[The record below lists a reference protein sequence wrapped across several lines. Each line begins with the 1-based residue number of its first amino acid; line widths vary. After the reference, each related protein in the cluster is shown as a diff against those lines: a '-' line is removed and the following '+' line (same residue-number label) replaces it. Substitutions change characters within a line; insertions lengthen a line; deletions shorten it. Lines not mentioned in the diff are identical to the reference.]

1 MLGTTLDFPGYSI
14 QSQIYEGSRTVVY
27 KGIRD
32 TDAMPVVIKLMRS
45 QYPSFSEIIQFRNQY
60 SIAKNLDIPGIVKPY
75 SLQTYHNGYAL
86 IMEYGGISLKEWAKN
101 NHVDTQNIAS
111 QYSPVSNIIS
121 INDFLVVAIQ
131 ISTILDGLHRNRV
144 IHKDIK
150 PANILI
156 DPETNQVKIIDF
168 SISSLLP
175 RETQQL
181 QNPNILEGTLAYIS
195 PEQTG
200 RMNRGIDYRTD
211 FYSLGVTFYELLTGE
226 LPCVSDDPM
235 ELVHC
240 HIAKETASVNSIRQ
254 NIPATISDIIN
265 KLMAKNAEERYQSA
279 LGLKHDLEICSYAY
293 KETGNITAFE
303 LGSKDISDCFL
314 VPDKLYGRQSE
325 VKTLLQAFDRVSAG
339 TTEIML
345 IAGFSGIGKT
355 AVVNE
360 VHKPIVRQH
369 GYFIKGKYDQF
380 QRNIPFSA
388 FVQAFRDLMGQLLSE
403 SNAQIQEWKSKI
415 LDAVGE
421 NGQVIIEVI
430 PELERIIGKQEAA
443 SELSGSAAQN
453 RFNLLFQKFTQVFTS
468 VEHPLVIFLD
478 DLQWADSASL
488 KLMELF
494 MTDTGH
500 LLLIGAY
507 RDNEVNP
514 AHPLMLTLN
523 EIEKNQATINTITL
537 TPLQQDDLNN
547 LVADTLSC
555 SVSIARPLTELV
567 YQKTKGNPFFS
578 NQFLKSLYEDGLISF
593 NFEVN
598 YWECD
603 IARVKALS
611 LTNDVVEFMALQLQ
625 KLPNTTQQILKLA
638 ACTGNQFDL
647 TTLAIVYEKSQAD
660 TASDLWKALQEGLI
674 LPITEV
680 YKFYQ
685 GGRNDKFSQEFEQIA
700 KYRFLHDRVQQAAY
714 TLIPDNQK
722 QQMHLKIG
730 QLLLNGTSES
740 EQEEKLFDIVGQLNI
755 GSDLITQSIE
765 RENLAKLNLNAGY
778 KAKIS
783 TAYIAAAEYCQAG
796 MKLLNPDC
804 WNSQYDLT
812 LEMHE
817 VAAEVAYQGG
827 NFQQTEQ
834 LAAIVLQE
842 TKTILRQIKIYEV
855 KIQAYIVQNRTL
867 DAVKTALI
875 VLEQLGIKFSIN
887 PSQPEVLFN
896 LVKTK
901 ISLLGKPIVSLGD
914 LPKMSNLEKQ
924 ASTRILSKVFSA
936 TYIAAPNLLPLL
948 VFKNINLLLK
958 YGNDKMSP
966 FAYSWYGLILCGVI
980 LDIQPGYEFGELALK
995 LLSEFNVKES
1005 EARIKFIVYGFIK
1018 HWKVH
1023 VRDTLNPLQETYQC
1037 GLDTGDTEYGAWAIY
1052 IYLEHALLS
1061 GIELK
1066 ELVKEFNIY
1075 AMSVSSFKQ
1084 DTALNYINTVYQAT
1098 LNLLEKTEQPS
1109 FLKGEAFDEEKI
1121 LPLMV
1126 DTNDNTGLCSFYVSK
1141 LMLAY
1146 LFEDYDCGIQYIES
1160 NKKYLDGGIAL
1171 HFPQYYW
1178 WYASLTL
1185 LATYKYAKPDV
1196 KNNIIKQV
1204 NFNQK
1209 KIAKWAHHAPMNFS
1223 HKFYL
1228 VEAEKYRVLDKKTD
1242 AIECYDRA
1250 ITLAK
1255 ENKYVNEEALAN
1267 ELTAKFYLE
1276 WGKEKIAQTYL
1287 IEAYY
1292 CYTRWGAKAK
1302 IEDLEK
1308 RYPELLAPIYKRES
1322 IIKTGETVTPN
1333 FNSTIHSTSKTI
1345 TTVFDLSAI
1354 IKASQAISSE
1364 IELEKLLFH
1373 LMKVIL
1379 ENAGAKKSALML
1391 LRDNNLFLEIT
1402 ANYSKSNQEAEIV
1415 IQSLPLDDCQE
1426 IPHSIINYVR
1436 NTLETLVI
1444 DNVNAQT
1451 KWVSDIYIQ
1460 QQKPKSILC
1469 MPILNQRKLIG
1480 ILYLE
1485 NNLTFGAFTNDRLEF
1500 LNLLI
1505 SQAAISLENA
1515 RLYKQ
1520 AQDNTQQLEKSLS
1533 ELQQAQLQ
1541 LVQSE
1546 KMSALGNLVAG
1557 VAHEINNPIGFIAGN
1572 IQPAVDYVKD
1582 VFALL
1587 DLYQDKYPNP
1597 DAEIEEEIET
1607 IDLDYVREDLPKI
1620 LASMEEG
1627 VTRIRSISNSLRTF
1641 SRADTENKVSFNIH
1655 DGIESTILIL
1665 KHRIKA
1671 DQNRPVI
1678 EVITDYGKLPQIS
1691 CFPGQLNQVFMNLIA
1706 NAIDALD
1713 ESNHGRSYNEI
1724 KANPNIVKITT
1735 FCSDDQKQVVI
1746 SIKDNGKGMSE
1757 EVKQRIFD
1765 HLFTTKGV
1773 GKGTGLGL
1781 AIARQI
1787 IIEKHAGTIEVNSQ
1801 LGEGAEF
1808 VISIPVASS

>member
-1 MLGTTLDFPGYSI
+1 MLGTTLNFPGYSI
-14 QSQIYEGSRTVVY
+14 RSQIYEGERTVVY

-32 TDAMPVVIKLMRS
+32 TDAMPIVIKLMLS
-45 QYPSFSEIIQFRNQY
+45 EYPSFSEIIQFRNQY
-60 SIAKNLDIPGIVKPY
+60 SIAKNLDIPGIVKPL
-75 SLQTYHNGYAL
+75 SLETYHNGYAL
-86 IMEYGGISLKEWAKN
+86 VMEYGGISLKEWVKN
-101 NHVDTQNIAS
+101 NNVETRYIAS
-111 QYSPVSNIIS
+111 HTASHIASLD
-121 INDFLVVAIQ
+121 DFLVIAIQ
-131 ISTILDGLHRNRV
+131 IATILDGLHRNRV

-156 DPETNQVKIIDF
+156 NPETKQVKIIDF

-181 QNPNILEGTLAYIS
+181 QNINGLEGTLAYIS

-226 LPCVSDDPM
+226 YPCVSDDPM

-240 HIAKETASVNSIRQ
+240 HIAKETGAVSSINE
-254 NIPATISDIIN
+254 NIPVIISDIIA
-265 KLMAKNAEERYQSA
+265 KLMAKNAEDRYQSA
-279 LGLKHDLEICSYAY
+279 LGLKHDLETCLYAY
-293 KETGNITAFE
+293 KETDNIAAFE
-303 LGSKDISDCFL
+303 LGSKDISDSFL
-314 VPDKLYGRQSE
+314 IPEKLYGRPSE
-325 VKTLLQAFDRVSAG
+325 VETLLQAFDRVSAG

-345 IAGFSGIGKT
+345 VAGFSGIGKT

-360 VHKPIVRQH
+360 VHKPIVRQR

-403 SNAQIQEWKSKI
+403 SDAQIQEWKSKI
-415 LDAVGE
+415 LAAVGE

-430 PELERIIGKQEAA
+430 PELEKIIARQPPVV
-443 SELSGSAAQN
+443 ELSGSAAQN
-453 RFNLLFQKFTQVFTS
+453 RFNLLFPKFTQVFTS

-488 KLMELF
+488 KLMELL
-494 MTDTGH
+494 MTDTGY

-514 AHPLMLTLN
+514 AHPLMLTLD
-523 EIEKNQATINTITL
+523 EIQDAATINTITL

-555 SVSIARPLTELV
+555 SISIARPLTELV

-578 NQFLKSLYEDGLISF
+578 TQFLKSLYEDKLINF

-598 YWECD
+598 HWECD
-603 IARVKALS
+603 IAQVKALA

-625 KLPNTTQQILKLA
+625 KLPQVTQEVLKLA
-638 ACTGNQFDL
+638 ACIGNQFDL
-647 TTLAIVYEKSQAD
+647 VTLSIVYEKSQAD

-685 GGRNDKFSQEFEQIA
+685 GESNDKLTVENEQLA

-714 TLIPDNQK
+714 LLIPDNQK
-722 QQMHLKIG
+722 KRTHLKIG
-730 QLLLNGTSES
+730 QLLLNATSELQ
-740 EQEEKLFDIVGQLNI
+740 QEEKLFDIVGQLNI
-755 GSDLITQSIE
+755 GSDLITQPIE
-765 RENLAKLNLNAGY
+765 RENLAKLNLSAGY

-783 TAYIAAAEYCQAG
+783 TAYIVAAEYCQAAI
-796 MKLLNPDC
+796 KLLNPDY
-804 WNSQYDLT
+804 WNTQYDLT
-812 LEMHE
+812 LEIYE
-817 VAAEVAYQGG
+817 VAAEVAYQCG
-827 NFQQTEQ
+827 NFQQTEE
-834 LAAIVLQE
+834 LATIVLRE
-842 TKTILRQIKIYEV
+842 TKNILKQIKIYEV
-855 KIQAYIVQNRTL
+855 KIQAYIVQNKPL

-875 VLEQLGIKFSIN
+875 VLEELGMKFSISSN
-887 PSQPEVLFN
+887 QLEVLFN
-896 LVKTK
+896 LFKTK
-901 ISLLGKPIVSLGD
+901 ILLLGKPIVSLGD
-914 LPKMSNLEKQ
+914 LPNMSNLEKQ
-924 ASTRILSKVFSA
+924 ASTQIFSKLFSA

-948 VFKNINLLLK
+948 VFKNINILIK
-958 YGNDKMSP
+958 YGNDKMSA
-966 FAYSWYGLILCGVI
+966 FAYSWYGLILCGVV

-995 LLSEFNVKES
+995 LLSKFELKES
-1005 EARIKFIVYGFIK
+1005 EARIRFIVYAFIK
-1018 HWKVH
+1018 HWKVR
-1023 VRDTLNPLQETYQC
+1023 VLDTLNLLQQTYQC
-1037 GLDTGDTEYGAWAIY
+1037 GLDNGDTEYGAWAIVVY
-1052 IYLEHALLS
+1052 IQHAFLS
-1061 GIELK
+1061 GIELIVVAEK
-1066 ELVKEFNIY
+1066 SEIY
-1075 AMSVSSFKQ
+1075 ANAISSIKQ
-1084 DTALNYINTVYQAT
+1084 QTALNYVNIAYQTV
-1098 LNLLEKTEQPS
+1098 LNLLNKTDCPS
-1109 FLKGEAFDEEKI
+1109 LLKGEAFDEEKI
-1121 LPLMV
+1121 LPLMLNA
-1126 DTNDNTGLCSFYVSK
+1126 NDRTGLCFLYVSK
-1141 LMLAY
+1141 LILAY
-1146 LFEDYDCGIQYIES
+1146 FFEDFDNGIQYIELS
-1160 NKKYLDGGIAL
+1160 KKYLDGGVAL

-1185 LATYKYAKPDV
+1185 LATYKDAKPNV
-1196 KNNIIKQV
+1196 KINTIKQV

-1209 KIAKWAHHAPMNFS
+1209 KIAKWAHYAPMNFS

-1255 ENKYVNEEALAN
+1255 ENEYLNEEALAN
-1267 ELTAKFYLE
+1267 ELAAKFYLE
-1276 WGKEKIAQTYL
+1276 WGKEKVAQTYL

-1292 CYTRWGAKAK
+1292 CYARWGAKAK
-1302 IEDLEK
+1302 LDDLEK
-1308 RYPELLAPIYKRES
+1308 YYSKLLAPIFKQES
-1322 IIKTGETVTPN
+1322 NIIRMGETITL
-1333 FNSTIHSTSKTI
+1333 NSANTIHSTSKTI
-1345 TTVFDLSAI
+1345 ASLFDLSGI

-1364 IELEKLLFH
+1364 IELEKLLSY
-1373 LMKVIL
+1373 LMEVVL
-1379 ENAGAKKSALML
+1379 ENAGAKKSALL
-1391 LRDNNLFLEIT
+1391 LLKDNNLLIEIT
-1402 ANYSKSNQEAEIV
+1402 ANISNFK
-1415 IQSLPLDDCQE
+1415 QE
-1426 IPHSIINYVR
+1426 IQTTILSFPFEDSYEVPHSIINYVR

-1444 DNVNAQT
+1444 DDVNTQT

-1485 NNLTFGAFTNDRLEF
+1485 NNLTIGAFTGDRVEY
-1500 LNLLI
+1500 LNLLV

-1520 AQDNTQQLEKSLS
+1520 AQDNTQQLEESLS

-1557 VAHEINNPIGFIAGN
+1557 VAHEINNPVGFIAGN
-1572 IQPAVDYVKD
+1572 IEPAVDYVKD
-1582 VFALL
+1582 VFDLL
-1587 DLYQDKYPNP
+1587 DLYQEKYPNS
-1597 DAEIEEEIET
+1597 DAEIGKKIKT

-1641 SRADTENKVSFNIH
+1641 SRADTENKVSFDIH
-1655 DGIESTILIL
+1655 DGIDSTILIL

-1671 DQNRPVI
+1671 DQNRPAI
-1678 EVITDYGKLPQIS
+1678 EVITDYGELPQIS

-1713 ESNHGRSYNEI
+1713 ESNHGRSFNEI

-1735 FCSDDQKQVVI
+1735 SCSDDQEQVVI

-1757 EVKQRIFD
+1757 ETKQRIFD

-1808 VISIPVASS
+1808 VITIPVE